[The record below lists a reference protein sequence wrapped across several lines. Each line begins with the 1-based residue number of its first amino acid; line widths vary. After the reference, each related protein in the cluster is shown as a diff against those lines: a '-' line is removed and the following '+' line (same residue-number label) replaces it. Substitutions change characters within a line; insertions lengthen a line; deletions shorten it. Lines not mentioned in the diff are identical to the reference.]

1 MEVWKMKSRLLFI
14 ALVLLV
20 PAASILSAQ
29 QRQHP
34 ITQKAVQRIQKEV
47 RHQLLLLPYFDVFD
61 NLAFQVNGYNVTL
74 LGQVT
79 QPTLRDDAERAVKH
93 IEGVEK
99 VDNKIEVLPVSP
111 NDDRLREQLYRAIYG
126 YGPLQR
132 YSLPPQKPIR
142 IIVKNG
148 HVTLEGVV
156 DSEMD
161 KNLANIQAN
170 GVPGVFSVVN
180 HLQAPPNKSKKK
192 S

>member
-1 MEVWKMKSRLLFI
+1 MKSRPLLV
-14 ALVLLV
+14 ALVLFVLS
-20 PAASILSAQ
+20 ASILSAQ

-34 ITQKAVQRIQKEV
+34 ITQKAVLRIEKEV
-47 RHQLLLLPYFDVFD
+47 RHQLLMLPYFDVFD

-74 LGQVT
+74 SGQVT
-79 QPTLRDDAERAVKH
+79 RPTTRDDAERAVKR

-148 HVTLEGVV
+148 HVTLEGAV

-161 KNLANIQAN
+161 KNLAYIQAN

>member
-1 MEVWKMKSRLLFI
+1 MKANFFPAALLLFLLI
-14 ALVLLV
+14 ASM
-20 PAASILSAQ
+20 ASAQ
-29 QRQHP
+29 KHP
-34 ITQKAVQRIQKEV
+34 ISQKAVQRIEKEV
-47 RHQLLLLPYFDVFD
+47 RHQLLMLPYLDTFD
-61 NLAFQVNGYNVTL
+61 NLAFRVNGYDVTL

-79 QPTLRDDAERAVKH
+79 RPTLRDDAERAVKK

-99 VDNKIEVLPVSP
+99 VDNRIEVLPVSI
-111 NDDRLREQLYRAIYG
+111 NDDRLRQQLFRAIYG

-132 YSLPPQKPIR
+132 YALPPQKPIR

-170 GVPGVFSVVN
+170 SVPGVFSVVN
-180 HLQAPPNKSKKK
+180 HLQAPPSKNKKKK

>member
-1 MEVWKMKSRLLFI
+1 MKSRPLFV
-14 ALVLLV
+14 ALVLFALT
-20 PAASILSAQ
+20 ASILSAQ
-29 QRQHP
+29 PRQHP

-47 RHQLLLLPYFDVFD
+47 RHQLLMLPYLGVFD
-61 NLAFQVNGYNVTL
+61 NLAFQVNGYDVTL

-79 QPTLRDDAERAVKH
+79 QPTLRDDAERVVKR

-99 VDNKIEVLPVSP
+99 VDNKIEVLPVSI
-111 NDDRLREQLYRAIYG
+111 NDDRLREQLFRAIYG

-132 YSLPPQKPIR
+132 YALPPQKPIR

-180 HLQAPPNKSKKK
+180 HLQAPPKKSKKRG
-192 S
+192 